1 MGVSAMTTL
10 APRTTTII
18 PTTKLSPAER
28 EILIEL
34 CKGKYL
40 TTIARDRGVC
50 LRTCEHQLVNARQ
63 KIGAKNMH
71 HACAMWVRAE
81 CEGVEL

>member
-1 MGVSAMTTL
+1 MT
-10 APRTTTII
+10 
-18 PTTKLSPAER
+18 
-28 EILIEL
+28 EL
-34 CKGKYL
+34 CTGKYL
-40 TTIARDRGVC
+40 TTIARDRGTE
-50 LRTCEHQLVNARQ
+50 LRTVEYQLLSVRQ